1 MAALALVVPTVASS
15 AVATAATSKT
25 ITIGVL
31 TDATGSASS
40 GFTTTVQGIK
50 AGIGVAATKGLKIK
64 YVTAD
69 TQSTPAGALAGA
81 QQLVQQDHVFAVVEV
96 SSDFYGASAY
106 LAAQH
111 VPVIGGGFDGPEWS
125 SAALTNLFD
134 DIGSDNY
141 ASVPTTWGT
150 FFKTQGVTNLA
161 VVGYGI
167 STASAGAASAASISA
182 GLVGIKTGYKN
193 LNFTFGSTDV
203 QPLAIAMKAAGVN
216 GLYAPVVPATGFA
229 LAAALSALGV
239 KLKMIMLLT
248 GYGGDLLAS
257 PSGVAAAQG
266 IDFTT
271 PGAPVEANTAGTRMF
286 QSALKQYAGVTGIPT
301 FAEYE
306 AYLGIAGLQAGLLAA
321 GANPTPTS
329 FMTALRKV
337 THFTGNG
344 LYGNHGVNFSKF
356 GGLAGG
362 TSPGN
367 CIYVTKL
374 VGKAFEVLKPLPT
387 CGTVVAGK
395 TADTGS

>member
-1 MAALALVVPTVASS
+1 LASFALVGPTLAGS

-81 QQLVQQDHVFAVVEV
+81 QQLVQQDHVFAIVEV

-111 VPVIGGGFDGPEWS
+111 VPVIGGGFDGPEWAS
-125 SAALTNLFD
+125 SALTNLFD
-134 DIGSDNY
+134 DVGSENY
-141 ASVPTTWGT
+141 ASVPSTWGT
-150 FFKTQGVTNLA
+150 FFKAQGVTNLA
-161 VVGYGI
+161 VVAYGV
-167 STASAGAASAASISA
+167 SSASVGAASAASISA

-216 GLYAPVVPATGFA
+216 GLYAPVVPSTGFA
-229 LAAALSALGV
+229 LGAALSALGL
-239 KLKMIMLLT
+239 KLKMLMLPT
-248 GYGGDLLAS
+248 GSGGDLLES

-271 PGAPVEANTAGTRMF
+271 LGSPVEANTTGTKLF
-286 QSALKQYAGVTGIPT
+286 QSALKEYAGVTGVPT

-306 AYLGIAGLQAGLLAA
+306 AYLATAGLQAGLLAA
-321 GANPTPTS
+321 GADPTPTS

-337 THFTGNG
+337 SNFTGNG
-344 LYGNHGVNFSKF
+344 MYGSHGVNFSKF
-356 GGLAGG
+356 GGTAGG
-362 TSPGN
+362 MSPGN
-367 CIYVTKL
+367 CIYATKL

-387 CGTVVAGK
+387 CGHVIAGK
-395 TADTGS
+395 TADTGA